1 MTSPM
6 LPAVVEASVPTRPR
20 VDYTGKDFDSLL
32 EAMFEM
38 ARERL
43 PEWTDHSKN
52 DGGVVLL
59 ELVAHA
65 IDVQLYYVDRLAN
78 ESYLETAVEDRSIV
92 NLLRLIGYE
101 LRPPRPAT
109 SNLILLFDKTAT
121 GVVTIGTGAQFETS
135 AKVTGTPV
143 AFQYVRPPLAIDR
156 GALPLIKHEKVE
168 YRAYAGLPVTQVDA
182 SIANETLGSSDG
194 TPGQR
199 FRLARRPL
207 IEGSLQVF
215 VDEGAGPRGY
225 DVRPSLLDSGPA
237 DRHVTTRRD
246 ELDDTWVECGNALYA
261 VIPPRRRNN
270 LTASY
275 RIGGGVKGNVPALSI
290 AKAVTTIAD
299 LKKVFNPLAAT
310 GGSDR
315 ETLANAV
322 MRAPR
327 QFRSMGRA
335 VTAADYESHALEFG
349 VGKARARA
357 AGWNRIDLFVAPVG
371 GGYPTDTLKEDLS
384 AYFETRRI
392 VTSLVELRDPR
403 YAKIEIRGILEVEP
417 YFFTEQVKARA
428 QEAVRNLLSFD
439 KVDFADTLYLSKV
452 YESIEAIDGV
462 RSVAVTRFNR
472 EDVALP
478 AIPLEGKLQLEWDE
492 IPVAAFVEGI
502 FFDEVTGGAA

>member
-1 MTSPM
+1 MTTPL
-6 LPAVVEASVPTRPR
+6 LPAVIPAAERPR
-20 VDYTGKDFDSLL
+20 VDYTGKDFNSLL
-32 EAMFEM
+32 ESMLEM
-38 ARERL
+38 ATERL
-43 PEWTDHSKN
+43 PEWTDHSSN

-109 SNLILLFDKTAT
+109 AGLTLLFDRNAT
-121 GVVTIGTGAQFETS
+121 GVVTIPTGAQFETN
-135 AKVTGTPV
+135 AKVTGSPIS
-143 AFQYVRPPLAIDR
+143 FQYVRPPLAIDR
-156 GALPLIKHEKVE
+156 GALPVLKYDKVE

-182 SIANETLGSSDG
+182 GIANEILGSSDG

-207 IEGSLQVF
+207 IEGSLRVF

-225 DVRPSLLDSGPA
+225 EVRASLLDSSPI
-237 DRHVTTRRD
+237 DRHVATRRD
-246 ELDDTWVECGNALYA
+246 EVDDSWVECGNGLYA
-261 VIPPRRRNN
+261 IVPPRRRNN

-275 RIGGGVKGNVPALSI
+275 RVGGGTKGNVPALSI

-299 LKKVFNPLAAT
+299 LKRVINPLAAT

-315 ETLANAV
+315 ETFANAV

-335 VTAADYESHALEFG
+335 VTAEDYESHALQFG

-384 AYFETRRI
+384 AWFESRRI
-392 VTSLVELRDPR
+392 VTSLLELRDPR

-417 YFFTEQVKARA
+417 YFFTEQVRARA
-428 QEAVRNLLSFD
+428 QDAVRGLLSFD
-439 KVDFADTLYLSKV
+439 RVDFAETLYLSKI
-452 YESIEAIDGV
+452 YESIEDVEGV
-462 RSVAVTRFNR
+462 RSVAITRFNR
-472 EDVALP
+472 EGVVSP
-478 AIPLEGKLQLEWDE
+478 AIPVEGKVQLDWDE
-492 IPVAAFVEGI
+492 IPVAAFGEGI
-502 FFDEVTGGAA
+502 RFDVVSGGAA